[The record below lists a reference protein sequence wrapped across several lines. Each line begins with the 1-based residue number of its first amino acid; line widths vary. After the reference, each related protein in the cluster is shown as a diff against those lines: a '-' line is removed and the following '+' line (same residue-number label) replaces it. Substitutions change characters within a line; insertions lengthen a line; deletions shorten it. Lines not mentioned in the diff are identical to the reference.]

1 MSSLRDLHVEVD
13 IQDGA
18 TASLNRIDGL
28 VNRIGSSFQQLGG
41 TTNRSL
47 RGFNDMNGTVIQ
59 LNRSLNG
66 STRETRRLDAEL
78 RSAHS
83 ESESM
88 RNRLDQAEREAQD
101 LRLEMQQMAR
111 HTQRADSSMS
121 GLGSTLRGMVG
132 LVGTVFAVD
141 KIKDFVTS
149 GIQLS
154 ADKEAINS
162 QFGQIFGGLE
172 QTASNSLNAVAKETG
187 ILPER
192 LKGSYTQIAA
202 FTKTTGADTAQAM
215 SLAERATLAAA
226 DAAAFNNSKIEDVTG
241 SMQSF
246 LKGKVVAPC

>member
-1 MSSLRDLHVEVD
+1 MSDSLRSLHIGID
-13 IQDGA
+13 FDDGLTKA
-18 TASLNRIDGL
+18 IGRIDGKMDDL
-28 VNRIGSSFQQLGG
+28 ERGFIKFGTKVDKSERGLKDMGITGKRAGLQVAEGLQRSEKEAGDFNRELRNSGSALGG
-41 TTNRSL
+41 IKKAAL
-47 RGFNDMNGTVIQ
+47 
-59 LNRSLNG
+59 
-66 STRETRRLDAEL
+66 
-78 RSAHS
+78 
-83 ESESM
+83 
-88 RNRLDQAEREAQD
+88 
-101 LRLEMQQMAR
+101 
-111 HTQRADSSMS
+111 
-121 GLGSTLRGMVG
+121 GLGGIIAG
-132 LVGTVFAVD
+132 AFAVD
-141 KIKDFVTS
+141 KVKDFVVS

-172 QTASNSLNAVAKETG
+172 QTASKSLNAVAEETG